1 MSGEGF
7 ALNREIKDEK
17 QKALRLARI
26 EALEDEIFER
36 AVGVVNAA
44 LSFAEISPTQTEP
57 PEAWIAELG
66 YEAAKQKLEIAKLGH
81 LPQSLAPNGFKLAA
95 QVATGI
101 ARGRGYRAKITQN
114 NLNVKI
120 SLPPPTTVAHPGPI
134 TYETRE
140 LDP

>member
-1 MSGEGF
+1 MYEGF
-7 ALNREIKDEK
+7 ALRKELQDEK

-26 EALEDEIFER
+26 EELENEIFER

-44 LSFAEISPTQTEP
+44 LSFTEVSPTQMEP
-57 PEAWIAELG
+57 PAEWVAELG
-66 YEAAKQKLEIAKLGH
+66 YEAAKQKLEIAKMSY

-95 QVATGI
+95 QVATAI
-101 ARGRGYRAKITQN
+101 SRGRGYRAKITQN

-134 TYETRE
+134 TYETRD

>member
-1 MSGEGF
+1 MYEGF
-7 ALNREIKDEK
+7 ALRKELADEK

-26 EALEDEIFER
+26 EELEQEIFER
-36 AVGVVNAA
+36 ACGIVNAA
-44 LSFAEISPTQTEP
+44 LSFHEVAPNQTEP
-57 PEAWIAELG
+57 PEAWVAELG
-66 YEAAKQKLEIAKLGH
+66 PEAAKQKLEIAKASW

-114 NLNVKI
+114 TLNVKI
-120 SLPPPTTVAHPGPI
+120 SLPAPTTREHPGPI
-134 TYETRE
+134 TYETRK